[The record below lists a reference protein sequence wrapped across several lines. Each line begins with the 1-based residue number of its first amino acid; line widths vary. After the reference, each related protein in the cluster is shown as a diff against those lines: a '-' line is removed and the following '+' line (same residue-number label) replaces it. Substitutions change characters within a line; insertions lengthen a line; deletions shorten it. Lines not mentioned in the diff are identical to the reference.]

1 MARRAALGLACW
13 LLLPGTV
20 WAEESPARA
29 AARRTQN
36 DVSDR
41 STQPAQYAKHIKP
54 AKPAAIPLPL
64 APTQSPR
71 AASGQRLTGGPSW
84 VHMTSRLAIVLGLF
98 GGLLIVQRWLGGQR
112 LAAVPSDVI
121 QVYGRV
127 PLNARQY
134 LLLVRVG
141 ERLLILLESPQGTS
155 RLGEITDPAE
165 VSRLVERFRHDAT
178 NAAPTLAREFLSQ
191 MGAGASSGRA

>member
-1 MARRAALGLACW
+1 M
-13 LLLPGTV
+13 
-20 WAEESPARA
+20 
-29 AARRTQN
+29 
-36 DVSDR
+36 
-41 STQPAQYAKHIKP
+41 
-54 AKPAAIPLPL
+54 PLPL
-64 APTQSPR
+64 APPQSLR
-71 AASGQRLTGGPSW
+71 AASRQQLTGGPSW

-98 GGLLIVQRWLGGQR
+98 GGLLVVQRWLGGQR

-127 PLNARQY
+127 PLNSRQY

-178 NAAPTLAREFLSQ
+178 SAAPTLAREFLGQ
-191 MGAGASSGRA
+191 IGAGASSGRA

>member
-29 AARRTQN
+29 AAHRTRN
-36 DVSDR
+36 AVSDR
-41 STQPAQYAKHIKP
+41 SAQSAKP
-54 AKPAAIPLPL
+54 AKLKTCETCGDAAATPP
-64 APTQSPR
+64 PQSPH
-71 AASGQRLTGGPSW
+71 AASRQRLTGGPSW

-98 GGLLIVQRWLGGQR
+98 GGLLVVQRWLGGQR

-127 PLNARQY
+127 PLNSRQY

-178 NAAPTLAREFLSQ
+178 SAAPTLAREFLGQ